1 MALVDVFVFWVH
13 LTCASIWV
21 GGSLFLGIV
30 LAPML
35 GTIAESPAD
44 RLALMLR
51 IGRRFN
57 RFALPSFIVLII
69 TGIYNSR
76 ALLLQPNALIDSE
89 YGIILSIKIIF
100 VIVTLIFYVIHIRS
114 IDVETENRIRSGD
127 STNSSIQHIRSRIIL
142 LGRMIVGLSVIILFL
157 GALLNNSGVL
167 SL

>member
-1 MALVDVFVFWVH
+1 MTLADVLVFWVH

-35 GTIAESPAD
+35 GTIAESPTD
-44 RLALMLR
+44 RLTLMLR

-57 RFALPSFIVLII
+57 RIALPAFIILII

-76 ALLLQPNALIDSE
+76 AILLQPDLVLDSE
-89 YGIILSIKIIF
+89 YGVVLLIKIIF
-100 VIVTLIFYVIHIRS
+100 VIVTLIVYVVHIRS
-114 IDVETENRIRSGD
+114 IDLQTEKRIMSGD
-127 STNSSIQHIRSRIIL
+127 SIAYIQPIRSRIIL
-142 LGRMIVGLSVIILFL
+142 LGRVIVGLSLIILLL
-157 GALLNNSGVL
+157 GALLNNIGSL

>member
-1 MALVDVFVFWVH
+1 MALADVLVFWVH

-35 GTIAESPAD
+35 GTIADSPAD

-57 RFALPSFIVLII
+57 RIALPSFIILIV

-76 ALLLQPNALIDSE
+76 AFILQPNALIDSE
-89 YGIILSIKIIF
+89 YGIILLIKIVF
-100 VIVTLIFYVIHIRS
+100 VIVTLIIYVIHIRS
-114 IDVETENRIRSGD
+114 IDIETENRIRSGD
-127 STNSSIQHIRSRIIL
+127 SNSYIQPVRSRIIL
-142 LGRMIVGLSVIILFL
+142 LGRVIVGLSLIILFL
-157 GALLNNSGVL
+157 GALLNNSGAL
-167 SL
+167 TM

>member
-1 MALVDVFVFWVH
+1 MTLADVLVFWVH

-44 RLALMLR
+44 RLAFMVR

-57 RFALPSFIVLII
+57 RIALPAFIILII

-76 ALLLQPNALIDSE
+76 AFLLQPDALIDSD
-89 YGIILSIKIIF
+89 YGIILLIKIVF
-100 VIVTLIFYVIHIRS
+100 VIVTLIIYIVHIRS
-114 IDVETENRIRSGD
+114 LDIETEKRIMSGD
-127 STNSSIQHIRSRIIL
+127 SNSYIQPLRSRIIL
-142 LGRMIVGLSVIILFL
+142 LGRVIVGLSLIILFL
-157 GALLNNSGVL
+157 GALLNNSGAL

>member
-1 MALVDVFVFWVH
+1 MALADVLVFWVH

-35 GTIAESPAD
+35 GTIAESPTD
-44 RLALMLR
+44 RLTLMLR

-57 RFALPSFIVLII
+57 RIALPAFIILII

-76 ALLLQPNALIDSE
+76 AFLLQPDLLLDSE
-89 YGIILSIKIIF
+89 YGVILLIKIIF
-100 VIVTLIFYVIHIRS
+100 VIVTLIVYVVHIRS
-114 IDVETENRIRSGD
+114 IDLQTEKRIMSGD
-127 STNSSIQHIRSRIIL
+127 SIAYIQPIRSRIIL
-142 LGRMIVGLSVIILFL
+142 LGRVIVGLSLIILLL
-157 GALLNNSGVL
+157 GALLNNIGSL

>member
-1 MALVDVFVFWVH
+1 MALADVLVFWVH

-35 GTIAESPAD
+35 GTIADSPAD

-57 RFALPSFIVLII
+57 RIALPSFIILII

-76 ALLLQPNALIDSE
+76 AFILQPNALIDSE
-89 YGIILSIKIIF
+89 YGIILLIKIVF
-100 VIVTLIFYVIHIRS
+100 VIVTLIIYVIHIRS
-114 IDVETENRIRSGD
+114 IDIETENRIRNGD
-127 STNSSIQHIRSRIIL
+127 SNSYIQPVRSRIIL
-142 LGRMIVGLSVIILFL
+142 LGRVIVGLSLIILFL
-157 GALLNNSGVL
+157 GALLNNSGAL
-167 SL
+167 MM

>member
-1 MALVDVFVFWVH
+1 MALGDVLVFWVH

-35 GTIAESPAD
+35 GMIAQSPAD

-57 RFALPSFIVLII
+57 RIALPAFIILII

-76 ALLLQPNALIDSE
+76 AFLLQPVSLIDSD
-89 YGIILSIKIIF
+89 YGILLLIKIIF
-100 VIVTLIFYVIHIRS
+100 VIVTLIIYIIHIRS
-114 IDVETENRIRSGD
+114 IDIETEKRIMSGD
-127 STNSSIQHIRSRIIL
+127 SNSYIQPVRSRIIL
-142 LGRMIVGLSVIILFL
+142 LGRVIVGLSLIILFL
-157 GALLNNSGVL
+157 GALLNHSGAIL
-167 SL
+167 L

>member
-1 MALVDVFVFWVH
+1 MALVDVLVFWVH

-57 RFALPSFIVLII
+57 RFALPSFIILII

-76 ALLLQPNALIDSE
+76 ALLLQPYALIDSE
-89 YGIILSIKIIF
+89 YGVILSIKIIF

-114 IDVETENRIRSGD
+114 IDIETENRIRSGD
-127 STNSSIQHIRSRIIL
+127 STNSSIQPIRSRIIL
-142 LGRMIVGLSVIILFL
+142 LGRVIVGLSVIILFL
-157 GALLNNSGVL
+157 GALLNNSGGL

>member
-1 MALVDVFVFWVH
+1 MALADVLVFWVH

-35 GTIAESPAD
+35 GTIADSPAD

-57 RFALPSFIVLII
+57 RIALPSFIILII

-76 ALLLQPNALIDSE
+76 AF
-89 YGIILSIKIIF
+89 IF
-100 VIVTLIFYVIHIRS
+100 SQMR
-114 IDVETENRIRSGD
+114 
-127 STNSSIQHIRSRIIL
+127 
-142 LGRMIVGLSVIILFL
+142 
-157 GALLNNSGVL
+157 
-167 SL
+167 

>member
-1 MALVDVFVFWVH
+1 MALADVLVFWVH

-44 RLALMLR
+44 RLTLMLR

-57 RFALPSFIVLII
+57 RIALPAFIILII

-76 ALLLQPNALIDSE
+76 ALLLQPDVLVGSE
-89 YGIILSIKIIF
+89 YGVILLIKIIF
-100 VIVTLIFYVIHIRS
+100 VIATLIIYVVHIRS
-114 IDVETENRIRSGD
+114 VDLQTERRIMSGD
-127 STNSSIQHIRSRIIL
+127 SISYIQPVRSRIIL
-142 LGRMIVGLSVIILFL
+142 LGRVIVGLSLIILFL
-157 GALLNNSGVL
+157 ATLLNNSG
-167 SL
+167 SLTL

>member
-1 MALVDVFVFWVH
+1 MTLADVLVFWVH

-44 RLALMLR
+44 RLAFMLR

-57 RFALPSFIVLII
+57 RIALPAFIILII

-76 ALLLQPNALIDSE
+76 AFLLQPDALIDSD
-89 YGIILSIKIIF
+89 YGIILLIKIVF
-100 VIVTLIFYVIHIRS
+100 VIVTLIIYVVHIRS
-114 IDVETENRIRSGD
+114 LDIETEKRIMSGD
-127 STNSSIQHIRSRIIL
+127 SNSYIQPLRSRIIL
-142 LGRMIVGLSVIILFL
+142 LGRVIVGLSLIILFL
-157 GALLNNSGVL
+157 GALLNNSGAL

>member
-1 MALVDVFVFWVH
+1 MTLADVLVFWVH

-35 GTIAESPAD
+35 GTIAESPTD
-44 RLALMLR
+44 RLTLMLR

-57 RFALPSFIVLII
+57 RIALPAFVILII

-76 ALLLQPNALIDSE
+76 AFLLQPDLLLDSE
-89 YGIILSIKIIF
+89 YGVILLIKIIF
-100 VIVTLIFYVIHIRS
+100 VIVTLIIYIVHIRS
-114 IDVETENRIRSGD
+114 IDLQTEKRIMSGD
-127 STNSSIQHIRSRIIL
+127 SIAYVQTIRSRIIL
-142 LGRMIVGLSVIILFL
+142 LGRVIVGLSLIILFL
-157 GALLNNSGVL
+157 GALLNNSGSL

>member
-1 MALVDVFVFWVH
+1 MTLADILVFWVH

-35 GTIAESPAD
+35 GTIAESPTD
-44 RLALMLR
+44 RLTLMLR

-57 RFALPSFIVLII
+57 RIAFPAFVILII

-76 ALLLQPNALIDSE
+76 AFLLQPDLLLDSE
-89 YGIILSIKIIF
+89 YGVILLIKIIF
-100 VIVTLIFYVIHIRS
+100 VIVTLIIYIVHIRS
-114 IDVETENRIRSGD
+114 IDLQTEKRIMSGD
-127 STNSSIQHIRSRIIL
+127 TMAYVQPIRSRIIL
-142 LGRMIVGLSVIILFL
+142 LGRVIVGLSLIILFL
-157 GALLNNSGVL
+157 GALLNNSGSL

>member
-1 MALVDVFVFWVH
+1 MALADVLVFWAH

-35 GTIAESPAD
+35 GTIADSPAD

-57 RFALPSFIVLII
+57 RIALPSFIILII

-76 ALLLQPNALIDSE
+76 AFVLQPNALIDSD
-89 YGIILSIKIIF
+89 YGIILLIKIVF
-100 VIVTLIFYVIHIRS
+100 VIVTLIIYVIHIRS
-114 IDVETENRIRSGD
+114 IDIETENKIRNGD
-127 STNSSIQHIRSRIIL
+127 SNSYIQSVRSRIIL
-142 LGRMIVGLSVIILFL
+142 LGRVIVGLSLIILFL
-157 GALLNNSGVL
+157 GALLNNSGAL
-167 SL
+167 MM

>member
-1 MALVDVFVFWVH
+1 MTLADVLVFWVH

-44 RLALMLR
+44 RLAFMLR

-57 RFALPSFIVLII
+57 KIALPAFIILII

-76 ALLLQPNALIDSE
+76 AFLLQPDALIDSD
-89 YGIILSIKIIF
+89 YGIILLIKIIF
-100 VIVTLIFYVIHIRS
+100 VVVTLMIYIIHIRS
-114 IDVETENRIRSGD
+114 LDIETEKRIMSGD
-127 STNSSIQHIRSRIIL
+127 SNSYIQHIRSRIIL
-142 LGRMIVGLSVIILFL
+142 LGRVIVGLSLIILFL
-157 GALLNNSGVL
+157 GALLNNSSAL

>member
-1 MALVDVFVFWVH
+1 MMALADVLVFWVH

-44 RLALMLR
+44 RLTFMLR

-57 RFALPSFIVLII
+57 RIALPAFIILII

-76 ALLLQPNALIDSE
+76 ALLLQPDVLVDSE
-89 YGIILSIKIIF
+89 YGVILLIKIIF
-100 VIVTLIFYVIHIRS
+100 VIATLIIYVVHIRS
-114 IDVETENRIRSGD
+114 VDLQTERRIMSGD
-127 STNSSIQHIRSRIIL
+127 SISYIQPVRSRIIL
-142 LGRMIVGLSVIILFL
+142 LGRVIVGLSLIILFL
-157 GALLNNSGVL
+157 AALLNNIG
-167 SL
+167 SLTL

>member
-1 MALVDVFVFWVH
+1 MALADVLVFWVH

-44 RLALMLR
+44 RLTLMLR

-57 RFALPSFIVLII
+57 RIALPAFIILII

-76 ALLLQPNALIDSE
+76 ALLLQPDVLVDSE
-89 YGIILSIKIIF
+89 YGVILLIKIIF
-100 VIVTLIFYVIHIRS
+100 VIATLIIYVVHIRS
-114 IDVETENRIRSGD
+114 IDLQTERRIMSGD
-127 STNSSIQHIRSRIIL
+127 SISYIQPVRSRIIL
-142 LGRMIVGLSVIILFL
+142 LGRVIVGLSLIILFL
-157 GALLNNSGVL
+157 AALLNNSG
-167 SL
+167 SLTL

>member
-1 MALVDVFVFWVH
+1 MSLADVIVFWVH

-44 RLALMLR
+44 RLTIMLR

-57 RFALPSFIVLII
+57 RIALPAFIILIL

-76 ALLLQPNALIDSE
+76 AFMLQPDALIDSD
-89 YGIILSIKIIF
+89 YGIILLIKIII
-100 VIVTLIFYVIHIRS
+100 VIATLMIYIIHIRS
-114 IDVETENRIRSGD
+114 IDVETEKRITRGGS
-127 STNSSIQHIRSRIIL
+127 NFYVQAVRSRIIL
-142 LGRMIVGLSVIILFL
+142 LGRVIVGLSLIILFL
-157 GALLNNSGVL
+157 GALLNNSGSL

>member
-1 MALVDVFVFWVH
+1 MTLADILVFWVH

-35 GTIAESPAD
+35 GTIAESPTD
-44 RLALMLR
+44 RLTLMLR

-57 RFALPSFIVLII
+57 RIAFPAFVILII

-76 ALLLQPNALIDSE
+76 AFLLQPDLLLDSE
-89 YGIILSIKIIF
+89 YGVILLIKIIF
-100 VIVTLIFYVIHIRS
+100 VIVTLIIYIVHIRS
-114 IDVETENRIRSGD
+114 IDLQTEKRIMSGD
-127 STNSSIQHIRSRIIL
+127 SMAYVQPIRSRIIL
-142 LGRMIVGLSVIILFL
+142 LGRVIVGLSLIILFL
-157 GALLNNSGVL
+157 GALLNNSGSL

>member
-1 MALVDVFVFWVH
+1 MTLADVLVFWVH

-35 GTIAESPAD
+35 GTIADSPAD

-57 RFALPSFIVLII
+57 RIALPSFIILII

-76 ALLLQPNALIDSE
+76 AFILQPNALIDSD
-89 YGIILSIKIIF
+89 YGIILLIKIVF
-100 VIVTLIFYVIHIRS
+100 VIVTLIIYVIHIRS
-114 IDVETENRIRSGD
+114 IDIETENKIRNGD
-127 STNSSIQHIRSRIIL
+127 SNSYIQSVRSRIIF
-142 LGRMIVGLSVIILFL
+142 LGRMIVGLSLIILFL
-157 GALLNNSGVL
+157 GALLNNSGAL
-167 SL
+167 MM

>member
-1 MALVDVFVFWVH
+1 MVLADVLVFWVH

-35 GTIAESPAD
+35 GTIADSPAD

-57 RFALPSFIVLII
+57 RIALPSFIILII

-76 ALLLQPNALIDSE
+76 AFILQPNALIDSE
-89 YGIILSIKIIF
+89 YGIILLIKIVF
-100 VIVTLIFYVIHIRS
+100 VIVTLIIYVIHIRS
-114 IDVETENRIRSGD
+114 IDIETENRIRNGD
-127 STNSSIQHIRSRIIL
+127 ANSYIQPIRSRIIL
-142 LGRMIVGLSVIILFL
+142 LGRVIVGLSLIILFL
-157 GALLNNSGVL
+157 GALLNNSGALTV
-167 SL
+167 

>member
-1 MALVDVFVFWVH
+1 MALADVLVFWVH

-35 GTIAESPAD
+35 GTIAESPTD
-44 RLALMLR
+44 RLTLLLR

-57 RFALPSFIVLII
+57 RIALPAFIILII

-76 ALLLQPNALIDSE
+76 AFLLQPDLVLDSE
-89 YGIILSIKIIF
+89 YGVILLIKIIF
-100 VIVTLIFYVIHIRS
+100 VIVTLIIYVVHIRS
-114 IDVETENRIRSGD
+114 IDLQTEKRIMSGD
-127 STNSSIQHIRSRIIL
+127 SIAYIQPIRSRIIL
-142 LGRMIVGLSVIILFL
+142 LGRVIVGLSLIILLL
-157 GALLNNSGVL
+157 GALLNNIGSL

>member
-1 MALVDVFVFWVH
+1 MTLADVLVFWVH

-35 GTIAESPAD
+35 GTIADSPAD

-57 RFALPSFIVLII
+57 RIALPSFIILII

-76 ALLLQPNALIDSE
+76 AFILQPNALIDSD
-89 YGIILSIKIIF
+89 YGIILLIKIVF
-100 VIVTLIFYVIHIRS
+100 VIVTLIIYVIHIRS
-114 IDVETENRIRSGD
+114 IDIETENRIRNGD
-127 STNSSIQHIRSRIIL
+127 SNSYIQSVRSRIIL
-142 LGRMIVGLSVIILFL
+142 LGRVIVGLSLIILFL
-157 GALLNNSGVL
+157 GALLNNSGAL
-167 SL
+167 MM

>member
-1 MALVDVFVFWVH
+1 MALADVLVFWVH

-44 RLALMLR
+44 RLTIMLR

-57 RFALPSFIVLII
+57 RIALPAFITLII

-76 ALLLQPNALIDSE
+76 AFLLQPDALVDSD
-89 YGIILSIKIIF
+89 YGIILLIKIIF
-100 VIVTLIFYVIHIRS
+100 VIVTLIIYIIHIRS
-114 IDVETENRIRSGD
+114 IDIETEKRIMSGD
-127 STNSSIQHIRSRIIL
+127 SDSYIQPVRSRIIL
-142 LGRMIVGLSVIILFL
+142 LGRVIVGLSLTILFL
-157 GALLNNSGVL
+157 GALLNNSGSL

>member
-1 MALVDVFVFWVH
+1 MALADVLVFWLH

-35 GTIAESPAD
+35 GTIADSPAD

-57 RFALPSFIVLII
+57 RIALPSFIILII

-76 ALLLQPNALIDSE
+76 AFLFQPNALIDSE
-89 YGIILSIKIIF
+89 YGIILLIKIVF
-100 VIVTLIFYVIHIRS
+100 VIVTLIIYVIHIRS
-114 IDVETENRIRSGD
+114 IDIETENRIRNGD
-127 STNSSIQHIRSRIIL
+127 SNPYIQPVRSRIIL
-142 LGRMIVGLSVIILFL
+142 LGRVIVGLSLIILFL
-157 GALLNNSGVL
+157 GALLNNSGA
-167 SL
+167 SI

>member
-1 MALVDVFVFWVH
+1 MALADVLVFWVH

-35 GTIAESPAD
+35 GTIADSPAD

-57 RFALPSFIVLII
+57 RIALPSFIILII

-76 ALLLQPNALIDSE
+76 AFILQPNALIDSE
-89 YGIILSIKIIF
+89 YGIILLIKIVF
-100 VIVTLIFYVIHIRS
+100 VIVTLIIYVIHIRS
-114 IDVETENRIRSGD
+114 IDIETENKIRNGD
-127 STNSSIQHIRSRIIL
+127 SNSYIQSVRSRIIL
-142 LGRMIVGLSVIILFL
+142 LGRVIVGLSLIILFL
-157 GALLNNSGVL
+157 GALLNNSGAL
-167 SL
+167 MM

>member
-1 MALVDVFVFWVH
+1 MALADVLVFWVH

-35 GTIAESPAD
+35 GTIADSPAD

-57 RFALPSFIVLII
+57 RIALPSFIILII

-76 ALLLQPNALIDSE
+76 AFILQPNALIDSD
-89 YGIILSIKIIF
+89 YGIILLIKIVF
-100 VIVTLIFYVIHIRS
+100 VIVTLIIYVIHIRS
-114 IDVETENRIRSGD
+114 IDIETENKIRNGD
-127 STNSSIQHIRSRIIL
+127 SNSYIQSVRSRIIL
-142 LGRMIVGLSVIILFL
+142 LGRVIVGLSLIILFL
-157 GALLNNSGVL
+157 GALLNNSGAL
-167 SL
+167 MM

>member
-1 MALVDVFVFWVH
+1 MALADVLVFWVH

-44 RLALMLR
+44 RLTFMLR

-57 RFALPSFIVLII
+57 RIALPAFIILII

-76 ALLLQPNALIDSE
+76 ALLLQPDVLVDSE
-89 YGIILSIKIIF
+89 YGIILLIKIIF
-100 VIVTLIFYVIHIRS
+100 VIATLIIYVVHIRS
-114 IDVETENRIRSGD
+114 IDLQTERRIMSGD
-127 STNSSIQHIRSRIIL
+127 SISYIQPVRSRIIL
-142 LGRMIVGLSVIILFL
+142 LGRVIVGLSLIILFL
-157 GALLNNSGVL
+157 AALLNNSG
-167 SL
+167 SLTL

>member
-1 MALVDVFVFWVH
+1 MALADVLVFWVH

-35 GTIAESPAD
+35 GTIADSPAD

-57 RFALPSFIVLII
+57 RIALPSFIILII

-76 ALLLQPNALIDSE
+76 AFILQPNALIDSD
-89 YGIILSIKIIF
+89 YGIILLIKIVF

-114 IDVETENRIRSGD
+114 IDIETENKIRNGD
-127 STNSSIQHIRSRIIL
+127 SNSYIQSVRSRIIL
-142 LGRMIVGLSVIILFL
+142 LGRVIVGLSLIILFL
-157 GALLNNSGVL
+157 GALLNNSGAL
-167 SL
+167 MM

>member
-1 MALVDVFVFWVH
+1 MTLADVLVFWVH

-35 GTIAESPAD
+35 GTIAESPTD
-44 RLALMLR
+44 RLTLMLR

-57 RFALPSFIVLII
+57 RIALPAFVILII

-76 ALLLQPNALIDSE
+76 PFLLQPDLLLDSE
-89 YGIILSIKIIF
+89 YGVILLIKIIF
-100 VIVTLIFYVIHIRS
+100 VIVTLIIYIVHIRS
-114 IDVETENRIRSGD
+114 IDLQTEKRIMSGD
-127 STNSSIQHIRSRIIL
+127 SMAYVQPIRSRIIL
-142 LGRMIVGLSVIILFL
+142 LGRVIVGLSLIILFL
-157 GALLNNSGVL
+157 GALLNNSGFL

>member
-1 MALVDVFVFWVH
+1 MALADVLVFWVH

-35 GTIAESPAD
+35 GTIADSPAD

-57 RFALPSFIVLII
+57 RIALPSFIILII

-76 ALLLQPNALIDSE
+76 AFILQPNALIDSE
-89 YGIILSIKIIF
+89 YGIILLIKIVF
-100 VIVTLIFYVIHIRS
+100 VIVTLIIYVIHIRS
-114 IDVETENRIRSGD
+114 IDIETENRIKNGD
-127 STNSSIQHIRSRIIL
+127 SNSYIQPVRSRIIL
-142 LGRMIVGLSVIILFL
+142 LGRVIVGLSLIILFL
-157 GALLNNSGVL
+157 GALLNSSGAL
-167 SL
+167 MM

>member
-1 MALVDVFVFWVH
+1 MALADVLVFWVH

-35 GTIAESPAD
+35 GTIADSPAD

-57 RFALPSFIVLII
+57 RIALPSFIILII

-76 ALLLQPNALIDSE
+76 AFILQPNALIDSD
-89 YGIILSIKIIF
+89 YGIILLIKIVF
-100 VIVTLIFYVIHIRS
+100 VIVTLIIYVIHIRS
-114 IDVETENRIRSGD
+114 IDIETENKIRNGD
-127 STNSSIQHIRSRIIL
+127 SNSYIQSVRSRIIF
-142 LGRMIVGLSVIILFL
+142 LGRMIVGLSLIILFL
-157 GALLNNSGVL
+157 GALLNNSGAL
-167 SL
+167 MM